1 MINTTT
7 SNTPSFQRSIWPYI
21 LLIVA
26 LFIVSLIAGLLASI
40 EIANANL
47 EELKQALLPLMQTLG
62 VFGPIAFLLVI
73 FLNNAIKALAAVVL
87 GIFAGIPPI
96 LFIAVNGFIIGL
108 VVSALHSSMGY
119 GIVVAS
125 LLPHGIIEVPLLVL
139 ASALGLNVGKE
150 SLRYLLRK
158 QSSIKIQL
166 RWGIRVYLKWIL
178 AGLFIA
184 AVIEVF
190 ITPLVIML
198 AGGKEFLLP

>member
-1 MINTTT
+1 LISTTA
-7 SNTPSFQRSIWPYI
+7 SNNLTFQRNIWSYV
-21 LLIVA
+21 LLTAA
-26 LFIVSLIAGLLASI
+26 LFIASLIAGLLASI
-40 EIANANL
+40 ELANTNL
-47 EELKQALLPLMQTLG
+47 EELKQALQPLIQTLG
-62 VFGPIAFLLVI
+62 VFGPIAFLFVI
-73 FLNNAIKALAAVVL
+73 FLNNAIKALAAIVL
-87 GIFAGIPPI
+87 GVFAGIPPI
-96 LFIAVNGFIIGL
+96 LFILVNGFMIGL
-108 VVSALHSSMGY
+108 VVSALQSSMGY

-139 ASALGLNVGKE
+139 ASALGVSVGKE

-166 RWGIRVYLKWIL
+166 RHGMRVYLKWIV